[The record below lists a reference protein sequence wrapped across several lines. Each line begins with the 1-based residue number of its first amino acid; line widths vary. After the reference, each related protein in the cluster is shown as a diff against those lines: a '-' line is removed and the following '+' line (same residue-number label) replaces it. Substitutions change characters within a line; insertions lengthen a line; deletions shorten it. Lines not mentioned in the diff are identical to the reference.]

1 VNISLDLPSE
11 LENELSKEASHLKLP
26 LAEYILRKVGSF
38 KEPERVALTEAFLLL
53 VNALAEINQ
62 ASFKR
67 RED

>member
-1 VNISLDLPSE
+1 MNE
-11 LENELSKEASHLKLP
+11 LEEIYKSTSLSANV